1 MMKNIGAIVKSADSY
16 MDCGDYEKAIAQY
29 DLLTSHFPDN
39 PRYYALRGYCYSKRQ
54 QFANALRDYSTA
66 LSLKPDAPST
76 LFNRGR
82 IYFAMGEYELALADY
97 LKSAKL
103 SPKWDV
109 FLNIGFIYRCRHE
122 FEQARQFFRKALLK
136 DCDNTS
142 VYHELLSLMRII
154 GQRSLLRTVPAA
166 CFNGSSEIRKSIRKA
181 QRLIRY
187 GACEEALS
195 LYHELVTRDPRNARL
210 HILRGC
216 CYFYMESYESA
227 LKDFS
232 MAAAMAPEN
241 PAAWINQARVYMK
254 TKQAAMAIRMLKKAH
269 ELEEAWDIWYLLGI
283 VREDNCE
290 WNQARLCYWKALE
303 RAPERKFLHVA
314 LRRLMRRI
322 RLTSGLRIVKI
333 TNTGDGDA
341 ATVIRKAASLMMEGN
356 CEAALDY
363 YDILIDRFPQC
374 RLRYEMRGCCFYFM
388 EEYEKACKDFSA
400 QLKLTPRRASTWF
413 NRAQAY
419 AALERFAEALS
430 DLDASEKIL
439 PKSDIVLTRDTIYE
453 YQKKRPEN
461 KNL

>member
-1 MMKNIGAIVKSADSY
+1 MKENINAILKTLNVAVEHDN
-16 MDCGDYEKAIAQY
+16 YEKAITQCNIVTA
-29 DLLTSHFPDN
+29 HFPDN

-54 QFANALRDYSTA
+54 QFANALMDYSTA

-109 FLNIGFIYRCRHE
+109 FLNIGFIYRFRRE
-122 FEQARQFFRKALLK
+122 FEQARQFFRKALQK
-136 DCDNTS
+136 DCDDTS
-142 VYHELLSLMRII
+142 VNHELLSLMRII
-154 GQRSLLRTVPAA
+154 GQKSLLRTVPPA

-269 ELEEAWDIWYLLGI
+269 ELEDAWDIWYLLGI

>member
-1 MMKNIGAIVKSADSY
+1 MMKSIDAIAKAADSY
-16 MDCGDYEKAIAQY
+16 MERGDYENAIAQY
-29 DLLTSHFPDN
+29 DLLTSHFSDD

-54 QFANALRDYSTA
+54 LFANALRDYSSA
-66 LSLKPDAPST
+66 ISLKPDVPST

-82 IYFAMGEYELALADY
+82 IYFVMGEYELALADY

-122 FEQARQFFRKALLK
+122 FEQARQFFRRALRE
-136 DCDNTS
+136 DCDDKFVN
-142 VYHELLSLMRII
+142 HELLSLMRII
-154 GQRSLLRTVPAA
+154 DQKSLLRTVPSA
-166 CFNGSSEIRKSIRKA
+166 CFNGSPEIKRIIRKA
-181 QRLIRY
+181 QQHIRH

-195 LYHELVTRDPRNARL
+195 LYHGLVIQHPRNAGL
-210 HILRGC
+210 LILRGRC
-216 CYFYMESYESA
+216 CFYMENYESA

-254 TKQAAMAIRMLKKAH
+254 IKQAAMAVRMLQKGH
-269 ELEEAWDIWYLLGI
+269 ELEDAWDIWYLLGI
-283 VREDNCE
+283 VREENYE
-290 WNQARLCYWKALE
+290 LNQARRCYWKALE

-322 RLTSGLRIVKI
+322 RLASGLRIVKM
-333 TNTGDGDA
+333 TNPPGADA
-341 ATVIRKAASLMMEGN
+341 VIRKAASLMKEGN
-356 CEAALDY
+356 CEAALSY
-363 YDILIDRFPQC
+363 YDILVDRFPQC

-388 EEYEKACKDFSA
+388 EEYEKACEDFSA
-400 QLKLTPRRASTWF
+400 QLELTPHRASSWF

-430 DLDASEKIL
+430 DLDASERIS

-453 YQKKRPEN
+453 YRKKRTGN
-461 KNL
+461 